1 MARPTTSTPEERAR
15 RRARYLTGLM
25 WHVGAFIIINAFFW
39 ILDLTLAGGGLDWAY
54 WITGAWAF
62 ALAFHV
68 LAYLVEGRQV
78 EERKTRQYL
87 AAEEGSE
94 GR

>member
-1 MARPTTSTPEERAR
+1 MSPSTPQTAEERAR
-15 RRARYLTGLM
+15 ARARYLTGLL
-25 WHVGAFIIINAFFW
+25 WHAGAFLIVNAFLW
-39 ILDLTLAGGGLDWAY
+39 ILDLTLAGGGLDWAF
-54 WITGAWAF
+54 WITGAWGF

-68 LAYLVEGRQV
+68 LAYLVQGRQV

-87 AAEEGSE
+87 AAEEGRD